1 MLLPILSEIAD
12 KVGIICHSELAIK
25 DINRGWLLP
34 IGNGQAKSVTELDW
48 KAGFSFFALN
58 GNERL
63 TELDSG
69 RARSILLQ
77 SVRPLSLF
85 VVIRPEDVGADDS
98 FSAERI
104 TQSLKTKIGANNL
117 PISRVRLNAGMVKS
131 SVISVQYGTAV
142 WNELGINGEARLNLI
157 AARFDFEVTIAGNQE
172 CFSNWV
178 CEDGVVPAPPPP
190 PFCADAGYV
199 LEDTNGDVIS
209 SGAIPSGGSANIVA
223 PNGVVSVEDSVG
235 NVLHTVSV
243 ESAGSAVQPLA
254 DSSVT
259 VFNSLG
265 AVVDSGSVLAEGSG
279 TFNAPD
285 AAIDVNGD
293 SSFGSVASGGALNIG
308 VENTNGAF
316 IGAFDNNTN
325 SWVIGDSAVANSDNS
340 YQVSLPATDS
350 LALPDQSI
358 EVNNVVEG
366 TIPSVGTID
375 INLSD
380 GTNVITPTS
389 VAVTGRVVDIELPG
403 GLVMAVDFVADKLVA
418 TAGETITFTDLTN
431 NSPTNWGWLFN
442 GDGSS
447 NLQNPT
453 FSFLTAGF
461 KDITLFAAKTGLGG
475 FTTKSSYIQI
485 IALLLDI
492 YPNAAAAYSLRKL
505 RIAYTGSAIRVRRSN
520 DNTEQDIGF
529 VNNVLDTAALL
540 SFVGANNG
548 FVTTWYDQSGNNRNA
563 TQTTQANQPQI
574 VSSGS
579 LITENGKVAITT
591 MGNEY
596 LTVPSSQATFNFLH
610 NGTNSSAFSVNKFGT
625 SSNPNAFYGLFGN
638 ASAASANIGV
648 SFAYDDRSSVPRNNS
663 LYQDIV
669 RGMPGQQCAI
679 QTVDNTITPNQQNII
694 SQFFDADNATAAN
707 RAIAWINAGGAIA
720 NNTLTNAPT
729 LSNATFNFQIM
740 ATGNNFAP
748 MDGTCQELIIYPSQP
763 SQTGVRNELNA
774 YYNAY

>member
-178 CEDGVVPAPPPP
+178 CEDGVVPPPPPP

-199 LEDTNGDVIS
+199 LEDTNGGVIS

-259 VFNSLG
+259 VFNSFG

-279 TFNAPD
+279 TF
-285 AAIDVNGD
+285 
-293 SSFGSVASGGALNIG
+293 SVA
-308 VENTNGAF
+308 
-316 IGAFDNNTN
+316 
-325 SWVIGDSAVANSDNS
+325 DSAVANSDNS
-340 YQVSLPATDS
+340 YQVSLPATDA

-389 VAVTGRVVDIELPG
+389 VAVTGRVVDIELAAG
-403 GLVMAVDFVADKLVA
+403 ATMAVDFVADKLVA
-418 TAGETITFTDLTN
+418 NIAEVITFTDLTN
-431 NSPTNWGWLFN
+431 NSPTNWGWFFN
-442 GDGSS
+442 GDGVS

-453 FSFLTAGF
+453 FSFPTLGF
-461 KDITLFAAKTGLGG
+461 KNITLFAAKTGLGG
-475 FTTKSSYIQI
+475 FITKSNYIEI
-485 IALLLDI
+485 VFTGLLDL
-492 YPNAAAAYSLRKL
+492 YPNAAAAYSLRL
-505 RIAYTGSAIRVRRSN
+505 IRGTYTGSAIRVRRSS

-529 VNNVLDTAALL
+529 VNGVLDTAALL
-540 SFVGANNG
+540 AFVGANNG
-548 FVTTWYDQSGNNRNA
+548 FVVTWYDQSGNGVNA
-563 TQTTQANQPQI
+563 TQGTQANQPQI
-574 VSSGS
+574 VSGGVLLTQNGEPAIVFDGVNDS
-579 LITENGKVAITT
+579 LSLATGISTANLLTAFHVEKRAAVGDRSLYVGGDSLNASYFAWQFTDNIIYTRNRDGFSVSSAMPTAVQSLWTT
-591 MGNEY
+591 LM
-596 LTVPSSQATFNFLH
+596 PSS
-610 NGTNSSAFSVNKFGT
+610 GTGAVVRKNSVNI
-625 SSNPNAFYGLFGN
+625 PIA
-638 ASAASANIGV
+638 
-648 SFAYDDRSSVPRNNS
+648 RSSITAHTAPIDSIGKRS
-663 LYQDIV
+663 SDFSKTSAQEIV
-669 RGMPGQQCAI
+669 IYPADQTANFTGIETNI
-679 QTVDNTITPNQQNII
+679 QT
-694 SQFFDADNATAAN
+694 
-707 RAIAWINAGGAIA
+707 
-720 NNTLTNAPT
+720 
-729 LSNATFNFQIM
+729 
-740 ATGNNFAP
+740 
-748 MDGTCQELIIYPSQP
+748 
-763 SQTGVRNELNA
+763 
-774 YYNAY
+774 YYGI

>member
-12 KVGIICHSELAIK
+12 KVGIVCHSELAIK

-209 SGAIPSGGSANIVA
+209 SGAIPSGGTGNIVA

-279 TFNAPD
+279 TFSAPN

-293 SSFGSVASGGALNIG
+293 SSFGSVASGGSLNIG

-325 SWVIGDSAVANSDNS
+325 SWVIGDSAVANSNNS

-366 TIPSVGTID
+366 SIPSVGTID

-380 GTNVITPTS
+380 GTNVVTPTS

-403 GLVMAVDFVADKLVA
+403 GLVMAVDFVADKLQA
-418 TAGETITFTDLTN
+418 APLETITFTDLTN
-431 NSPTNWGWLFN
+431 NSPTNWGWFFN

-453 FSFLTAGF
+453 FSFLTTGF

-475 FTTKSSYIQI
+475 FITKTGYIQI
-485 IALLLDI
+485 NGLLDI
-492 YPNAAAAYSLRKL
+492 FPNAAAAYSLRLL
-505 RIAYTGSAIRVRRSN
+505 RLAYTGSAIRVRRSN

-529 VNNVLDTAALL
+529 VNGVLDTAALL

-548 FVTTWYDQSGNNRNA
+548 FVVTWYDQSGNGFNA
-563 TQTTQANQPQI
+563 TQGTQANQPQI
-574 VSSGS
+574 VSSGN
-579 LITENGKVAITT
+579 LILVNGKPSIDIYAGGVRLDLPNSTYLHNQTQFFGISVTSADATGSAFPTIYAAHTT
-591 MGNEY
+591 VGY
-596 LTVPSSQATFNFLH
+596 KAALLYSSVTSQRYTVGGRRTSADAFTTATGATDIINSQALQIGHLNYSAGVASLWINNLAVVNNNSFLIGTMD
-610 NGTNSSAFSVNKFGT
+610 NTNSSVADNIGGNSSLQWFDGKIQEVVIYASNQ
-625 SSNPNAFYGLFGN
+625 SSNVVGMQTNINSFYN
-638 ASAASANIGV
+638 
-648 SFAYDDRSSVPRNNS
+648 
-663 LYQDIV
+663 
-669 RGMPGQQCAI
+669 
-679 QTVDNTITPNQQNII
+679 
-694 SQFFDADNATAAN
+694 
-707 RAIAWINAGGAIA
+707 
-720 NNTLTNAPT
+720 
-729 LSNATFNFQIM
+729 
-740 ATGNNFAP
+740 
-748 MDGTCQELIIYPSQP
+748 IYP
-763 SQTGVRNELNA
+763 
-774 YYNAY
+774 

>member
-69 RARSILLQ
+69 RARTILLQ

-199 LEDTNGDVIS
+199 LEDTNGGVIS

-259 VFNSLG
+259 VFNSFG

-279 TFNAPD
+279 TFSAPD

-293 SSFGSVASGGALNIG
+293 SSFGSVASGGSLNIG

-366 TIPSVGTID
+366 SIPSVGTID

-389 VAVTGRVVDIELPG
+389 VAVTGRVVDIELAAG
-403 GLVMAVDFVADKLVA
+403 ATMAVDFVADKLQ
-418 TAGETITFTDLTN
+418 AGLLETITFTDLTN
-431 NSPTNWGWLFN
+431 NSPTNWGWFFN
-442 GDGSS
+442 GDGVS

-453 FSFLTAGF
+453 FSFSTLGF
-461 KDITLFAAKTGLGG
+461 KNITLFAAKTGLGG
-475 FTTKSSYIQI
+475 FITKTNYIEI
-485 IALLLDI
+485 VFTGLLDTF
-492 YPNAAAAYSLRKL
+492 PNAAAAYSLRLL
-505 RIAYTGSAIRVRRSN
+505 RLAYTGSAIRVRRSN
-520 DNTEQDIGF
+520 DNAEQDIGF
-529 VNNVLDTAALL
+529 VNDVLDTTALL

-548 FVTTWYDQSGNNRNA
+548 FVVTWYDQSGNGHNA
-563 TQTTQANQPQI
+563 SQTTQANQPRI
-574 VSSGS
+574 VNGGVVELAGGVPSIRWVKGQNYRLVNSTVSISQPITTFSVTKLISPLNDSAIYDSFNNVQSILLNDALNLQMFSGS
-579 LITENGKVAITT
+579 GLTIEPNNTNLRLITTLRNSTNSLARANGVLAVS
-591 MGNEY
+591 GN
-596 LTVPSSQATFNFLH
+596 A
-610 NGTNSSAFSVNKFGT
+610 GTNALSGLSIGNVRGNPSPAFAGVDYSGHISELIFYPSNQT
-625 SSNPNAFYGLFGN
+625 SNFTGIETNIQTFYG
-638 ASAASANIGV
+638 I
-648 SFAYDDRSSVPRNNS
+648 
-663 LYQDIV
+663 
-669 RGMPGQQCAI
+669 
-679 QTVDNTITPNQQNII
+679 
-694 SQFFDADNATAAN
+694 
-707 RAIAWINAGGAIA
+707 
-720 NNTLTNAPT
+720 
-729 LSNATFNFQIM
+729 
-740 ATGNNFAP
+740 
-748 MDGTCQELIIYPSQP
+748 
-763 SQTGVRNELNA
+763 
-774 YYNAY
+774 

>member
-69 RARSILLQ
+69 RARTILLQ

-279 TFNAPD
+279 TFSAPD

-293 SSFGSVASGGALNIG
+293 SSFGSVPSGGALNIG

-325 SWVIGDSAVANSDNS
+325 SWVIADSAVANSDNS

-366 TIPSVGTID
+366 SIPSVGTID

-418 TAGETITFTDLTN
+418 SPFETITFTDLTN
-431 NSPTNWGWLFN
+431 NSPTEWAWDFN
-442 GDGSS
+442 GVGYSR
-447 NLQNPT
+447 LQNPT
-453 FSFLTAGF
+453 FSFPTLGF
-461 KDITLFAAKTGLGG
+461 KNITLFAAKTGLGG
-475 FTTKSSYIQI
+475 FNTKTNYIEI
-485 IALLLDI
+485 VSNLLLDL
-492 YPNAAAAYSLRKL
+492 YPSASAAYSLRLL
-505 RIAYTGSAIRVRRSN
+505 RSAYTGSAIRVRRSN

-529 VNNVLDTAALL
+529 VNNVLDTTALL

-548 FVTTWYDQSGNNRNA
+548 FVVTWYDQSGNNRNA

-574 VSSGS
+574 VSSGTV
-579 LITENGKVAITT
+579 LLTNG
-591 MGNEY
+591 
-596 LTVPSSQATFNFLH
+596 LPSISFD
-610 NGTNSSAFSVNKFGT
+610 GTNDSLPIANSFSFSSANYNTFVGKRGASGRRLFGLAGGSGTQYLWALWSDNNYYLQARTTGYQGSTATDTTTNQLFLTGLNDGTNMFIYKNGFQIASSFVSFSLATTISSIGNYAVVNFANCELQEIVYYNSDQ
-625 SSNPNAFYGLFGN
+625 SSNRTGIETNIQTFYG
-638 ASAASANIGV
+638 I
-648 SFAYDDRSSVPRNNS
+648 
-663 LYQDIV
+663 
-669 RGMPGQQCAI
+669 
-679 QTVDNTITPNQQNII
+679 
-694 SQFFDADNATAAN
+694 
-707 RAIAWINAGGAIA
+707 
-720 NNTLTNAPT
+720 
-729 LSNATFNFQIM
+729 
-740 ATGNNFAP
+740 
-748 MDGTCQELIIYPSQP
+748 
-763 SQTGVRNELNA
+763 
-774 YYNAY
+774 

>member
-178 CEDGVVPAPPPP
+178 CEDGVVPPPPPP

-199 LEDTNGDVIS
+199 LEDTNGGVIS

-235 NVLHTVSV
+235 NVLHTVTV

-279 TFNAPD
+279 TF
-285 AAIDVNGD
+285 
-293 SSFGSVASGGALNIG
+293 SVA
-308 VENTNGAF
+308 
-316 IGAFDNNTN
+316 
-325 SWVIGDSAVANSDNS
+325 DSAVANSDNS
-340 YQVSLPATDS
+340 YQVSLPATDA
-350 LALPDQSI
+350 LALPDQLI

-389 VAVTGRVVDIELPG
+389 VAVTGRVVDIELASG
-403 GLVMAVDFVADKLVA
+403 ATMAVDFVADKLVA
-418 TAGETITFTDLTN
+418 APFETITFTDLTN
-431 NSPTNWGWLFN
+431 NSPTNWGWFFN
-442 GDGSS
+442 GDGVS

-453 FSFLTAGF
+453 FSFPTLGF

-475 FTTKSSYIQI
+475 FITKTNYIEI
-485 IALLLDI
+485 VGLLLDI
-492 YPNAAAAYSLRKL
+492 YPNAAAAYSLRLL
-505 RIAYTGSAIRVRRSN
+505 RLAYTGSAIRVRRSS

-529 VNNVLDTAALL
+529 VNNVLDTTALL
-540 SFVGANNG
+540 SFVGGGNG
-548 FVTTWYDQSGNNRNA
+548 FVVTWYDQSGNGFNA
-563 TQTTQANQPQI
+563 TQGTQANQPQI
-574 VSSGS
+574 VSSGN
-579 LITENGKVAITT
+579 LILVNGNPSIDIYAGGVRLDLPNSTYLHNQTQFFGISVTSADTT
-591 MGNEY
+591 VSAAPTIYAAYTTGGY
-596 LTVPSSQATFNFLH
+596 KAALLYSSVTSQRYTVGGRRTSADAFTTATGATNIINSQALQIGHLNYSAGVASLWINNLAVVNNNSFLI
-610 NGTNSSAFSVNKFGT
+610 GTMDNTNNSSAADNIGGNSSLQWFDGKIQEVVIYASNQ
-625 SSNPNAFYGLFGN
+625 SSNVVGMQTNINSFYN
-638 ASAASANIGV
+638 
-648 SFAYDDRSSVPRNNS
+648 
-663 LYQDIV
+663 
-669 RGMPGQQCAI
+669 
-679 QTVDNTITPNQQNII
+679 
-694 SQFFDADNATAAN
+694 
-707 RAIAWINAGGAIA
+707 
-720 NNTLTNAPT
+720 
-729 LSNATFNFQIM
+729 
-740 ATGNNFAP
+740 
-748 MDGTCQELIIYPSQP
+748 IYP
-763 SQTGVRNELNA
+763 
-774 YYNAY
+774 